1 MSNDARTLRRC
12 FTDAQGSSQKNRRR
26 VRSLNGSAGTIDTVG
41 RVARPVGSAL
51 HSSATEGMAKDG
63 SAKKG
68 APVIQSVDR
77 ALRILSV
84 LKGDHRLSLGEIAQ
98 RLELPP
104 STVHGIIR
112 TLLAHRMVVQESDSA
127 LYRLGPAVLT
137 LGNVYLDTLE
147 LRSRVIPWAE
157 DLARRTGLAVRT
169 GVMLLSD
176 VVVVHHQPRPD
187 GSRQMPEVGIVIPA
201 HACALGKAIL
211 AFDETL
217 AADLLEGGPLRS
229 MTGDTVTA
237 PANLRRQLGRVRALG
252 LATEVEEAVIGE
264 CELAAPITDRLG
276 GAVGAIGLVASAGDW
291 PLDAAATDALRTAA
305 RSVSRELG
313 ATRWPPLAHGAAP
326 PAERTRQKP
335 A

>member
-1 MSNDARTLRRC
+1 
-12 FTDAQGSSQKNRRR
+12 
-26 VRSLNGSAGTIDTVG
+26 
-41 RVARPVGSAL
+41 
-51 HSSATEGMAKDG
+51 
-63 SAKKG
+63 
-68 APVIQSVDR
+68 VIQSVDR
-77 ALRILSV
+77 ALRILAV
-84 LKGDHRLSLGEIAQ
+84 LKGDHRMSLGEIAQ

-112 TLLAHRMVVQESDSA
+112 TLLAHRMVVQEPDSA

-157 DLARRTGLAVRT
+157 DLARRTGFAVRT
-169 GVMLLSD
+169 GVMLLRE

-211 AFDETL
+211 AFDDEV
-217 AADLLEGGPLRS
+217 AADVLDDGVLRS
-229 MTGDTVTA
+229 MTGDTITQ
-237 PANLRRQLGRVRALG
+237 PALLRRELGRVRTMG

-264 CELAAPITDRLG
+264 CELAAPISDRLG
-276 GAVGAIGLVASAGDW
+276 DTLGALGLVVPSGNW
-291 PLDAAATDALRTAA
+291 PLDSATTDALRAAA

-313 ATRWPPLAHGAAP
+313 ATQWPPVAHRAPSAASQRP
-326 PAERTRQKP
+326 RPKP